1 MVMKMKKKISRVLSG
16 SNIILSCFL
25 ALCFILCLN
34 IPGFTQSKTGTT
46 IGQFLKIEPS
56 ARIAAIG
63 NAGSSLSGEIS
74 SVFYN
79 PASLGRISG
88 SDIQFTF
95 NKWLADITYNYA
107 AVGINIKNV
116 GTFALVATMLNS
128 GEMDVRTVEQPLGT
142 GERFSVKNLA
152 FGLGYGILLTDRVSV
167 GAQINYITETIWHS
181 DISTFGMNLGVQYQ
195 IESGLTIGASLS
207 NFGGSTSYDG
217 RDLYINYDFNTNKYG
232 DNDQLPAELRTGNF
246 SLPVIFRAGIS
257 YQIDFNDNYNLIVAA
272 DAMHPNDNSESIN
285 LGGEINLL
293 KYVSLRGG
301 YRNLF
306 LPDLEGGLVLGAGF
320 KTDISDNYNIRFDY
334 AYADYGRLAETHRLT
349 LGIGFF

>member
-1 MVMKMKKKISRVLSG
+1 MKMKTKSSQFLYPCKLNFSG
-16 SNIILSCFL
+16 FL
-25 ALCFILCLN
+25 TLCFILCLN
-34 IPGFTQSKTGTT
+34 IPGYTQSKTGTT

-56 ARIAAIG
+56 ARIASLG
-63 NAGSSLSGEIS
+63 NAGASLSGEIS
-74 SVFYN
+74 SAYYN

-107 AVGINIKNV
+107 AVGLYINGI
-116 GTFALVATMLNS
+116 GTFALSATMLNS

-152 FGLGYGILLTDRVSV
+152 LGLGYGLLLTDRVSV
-167 GAQINYITETIWHS
+167 GVQVNYITETIWHS
-181 DISTFGMNLGVQYQ
+181 DIATFGMNLGVQYL
-195 IESGLTIGASLS
+195 IEDGLMIGASLS

-217 RDLYINYDFNTNKYG
+217 RDLYINYDFDPTKYG
-232 DNDQLPAELRTGNF
+232 DNDQLPAELRTGEF

-257 YQIDFNDNYNLIVAA
+257 YQINFSDDYNFIMAA

-285 LGGEINLL
+285 LGGEINIL

-320 KTDISDNYNIRFDY
+320 KTYIASEYSIRFDY

-349 LGIGFF
+349 LGVGFF